1 MPRNCWSGISGG
13 ERIRAFSKGLK
24 LLRALLGSGYIGIGD
39 TERLVVEGIPIQL
52 SGNAAGGRLLLFSTG
67 FGGRP
72 SDYEPVVTSF
82 EQRYLVARV
91 GHPGFGRGAIVG
103 ALLKFFWLKLTAR
116 KSSRDAA
123 LVIRRRLHRESQRKK
138 RLTQLECVRKGLVA
152 RYPDFQLSVAGHS
165 FGTDTALLLARRENL
180 ENLYL
185 FSPHPPGYLLEK
197 STYKELRCGKLWVVT
212 GTRDFTRDGTGP
224 AERLKVGELVPKHQL
239 GGVHCLE
246 GVGHMD
252 FALPELGPTD
262 LGAQL
267 RVALE

>member
-1 MPRNCWSGISGG
+1 VAKGL
-13 ERIRAFSKGLK
+13 ERLSKGLK
-24 LLRALLGSGYIGIGD
+24 LLRALLGSGYIGSGD
-39 TERLVVEGIPIQL
+39 TEWLVVEGIPIQL

-72 SDYEPVVTSF
+72 SDYEPVVKSF

-91 GHPGFGRGAIVG
+91 GHPGFSRGAIVR
-103 ALLKFFWLKLTAR
+103 ALLNFFWLKLAAR

-123 LVIRRRLHRESQRKK
+123 LEIRGRLHRESQRKK

-152 RYPDFQLSVAGHS
+152 RYPDFKLSVAGHS
-165 FGTDTALLLARRENL
+165 FGTDTALLLALREAV
-180 ENLYL
+180 ETVYL
-185 FSPHPPGYLLEK
+185 FSPHPPGYLIEK
-197 STYKELRCGKLWVVT
+197 GAYKKLRCGKLWVIT

-224 AERLKVGELVPKHQL
+224 AERLKVAALVPKHQL

-246 GVGHMD
+246 DVGHMD
-252 FALPELGPTD
+252 FAVPGLGPTD

-267 RVALE
+267 RVALEE